1 MFDYSKIQDLTLRK
15 CQIEGVNR
23 LSLQKT
29 SLFKKELFLGF
40 ILDTIFF
47 FLSGGF
53 YLSTNFGVSGNL
65 STLLTTEV
73 RLKTTN
79 FELMKYKLIL
89 SNLI

>member
-1 MFDYSKIQDLTLRK
+1 MFNYSKIQDLTLRK
-15 CQIEGVNR
+15 CQIEGVNT
-23 LSLQKT
+23 LSLLKT

-40 ILDTIFF
+40 ILDTIF